1 MANADFI
8 FNIAPLLLS
17 VIDTQYFINKT
28 CILSYV
34 KQITSQ
40 GLMHETGC

>member
-40 GLMHETGC
+40 DLMHETGC